1 MKRQSHSSRRRP
13 MSETSCGIKGTRRC
27 WRILAGCMLVTL
39 VAACGST
46 IPAPIPSPTTVS
58 TPAQVG
64 GPRTGPT
71 NGTVTMTP
79 IAEYDLDLSSGSYS
93 VERNDGMVRALPD
106 GLLFE
111 PNAIALV
118 MPAGSNQDFNS
129 CTNADWA
136 RGEWYSNM
144 ANYILAWDLL
154 TTGAE
159 VCIKSWHNQPEN
171 RFVTLL
177 KVQRPWNGKAATF
190 AVTTWGCMAGGCLPG
205 DSGAVTSAA
214 VSMSGY
220 AGGEGSYSGAD
231 PASFGAFSTPA
242 NNILCGRAS
251 DQLLCVISQHDFA
264 VGACDIGQPGFTI
277 ALRATGP
284 TTVSNCANDAS
295 IAFREQAQVVKYGV
309 TVEMG
314 VARCEVSEQGVRCTN
329 SDKHGFTLARSG
341 HREF

>member
-118 MPAGSNQDFNS
+118 MPGRLQSGFQQLYERRLGARRMVLQYGQLYLGVGSPH
-129 CTNADWA
+129 DW
-136 RGEWYSNM
+136 S
-144 ANYILAWDLL
+144 
-154 TTGAE
+154 
-159 VCIKSWHNQPEN
+159 
-171 RFVTLL
+171 
-177 KVQRPWNGKAATF
+177 
-190 AVTTWGCMAGGCLPG
+190 
-205 DSGAVTSAA
+205 
-214 VSMSGY
+214 
-220 AGGEGSYSGAD
+220 
-231 PASFGAFSTPA
+231 
-242 NNILCGRAS
+242 
-251 DQLLCVISQHDFA
+251 
-264 VGACDIGQPGFTI
+264 
-277 ALRATGP
+277 
-284 TTVSNCANDAS
+284 
-295 IAFREQAQVVKYGV
+295 
-309 TVEMG
+309 
-314 VARCEVSEQGVRCTN
+314 
-329 SDKHGFTLARSG
+329 RSL
-341 HREF
+341 H